1 MDQETLSLLEF
12 PSVLSILER
21 FAHSPEGRTAVS
33 RIRPSTDRPAIEDG
47 LETIAECTAYTAEVG
62 RPGLRTLPDS
72 RPLLANLA
80 VQGQFL
86 DPGELLEIL
95 EILKTGQ
102 GLRKALKRDRWP
114 QLSRMLDPIPD
125 LGVLVDRIERVLT
138 PKGEVRDTADPQL
151 ANARKKQAEARKKV
165 QQQLNSYLSGP
176 KAKYLID
183 EPFLTLRNH
192 RFVLPVRSE
201 NQKEFPGVVHAT
213 SSSGATLFIE
223 PLPEIALNNQCI
235 YYQEQEQEIIRRIL
249 RRLSDDLRLH
259 QEVLVAAVRILAR
272 VDVSFAI
279 AEFSNRYRCVAPR
292 FAESNQL
299 TLQNARH
306 PLLLETLG
314 DEEVVPISL
323 QLTSDHRILVIS
335 GPNTGGKTLALKT
348 IGLLAVMALSGLPV
362 PAADAEIPILDQVLA
377 DIGDHQ
383 SISQKLSTFSA
394 HILRLRNIIE
404 RVGASSLI
412 LLDELGTGTDPVHG
426 SALSIAIVEFFSKRS
441 SLVVATT
448 HHSAVKQFAST
459 TPGIVNASVLLDP
472 ADLKPTY
479 ELEFGLAGESSG
491 LEIAGQLGLPL
502 ELVDRAR
509 QLLDPTELRTE
520 RYLEHLRAE
529 LARQREATE
538 ELRRQST
545 SLQRKE
551 KELGQAFERNEQ
563 KRQNDLDR
571 LLGEWANQFQQET
584 GKFIRKLQDQTEAR
598 RLRREAQSKQARLRE
613 AFRQEMANQTRGPE
627 PARTPLKLSK
637 GDRVFHTFFRKPGVV
652 VTLKNGE
659 VVIDIEGKRISTSLD
674 QLEGPPRQESRALPP
689 NVTLDVV
696 EEVRS
701 ELNLIGFRVE
711 EALTKTDKFL
721 DRAFLSQLSAVHIIH
736 GFGTGKLKAALAEF
750 LGEHPQVQKSRVE
763 GGVTVVELI

>member
-21 FAHSPEGRTAVS
+21 FAHSPEGKTVVS
-33 RIRPSTDRPAIEDG
+33 SIGPSTDRAAIEDR
-47 LETIAECTAYTAEVG
+47 LETIAECTTYIAEEG
-62 RPGLRTLPDS
+62 RPGFRTLPDS
-72 RPLLANLA
+72 RPLLASLA
-80 VQGQFL
+80 VQGQSL
-86 DPGELLEIL
+86 DPSELLDIL
-95 EILKTGQ
+95 EILKTGR
-102 GLRKALKRDRWP
+102 GLRTALKNDRWS
-114 QLSRMLDPIPD
+114 QLGQMLDPIPD

-138 PKGEVRDTADPQL
+138 PKGEVRDEADPQL
-151 ANARKKQAEARKKV
+151 ANARKKQADARKRV
-165 QQQLNSYLSGP
+165 QQHLNRYLKGP

-201 NQKEFPGVVHAT
+201 HQKEFPGVVHAS

-223 PLPEIALNNQCI
+223 PLPEITLNNQCI
-235 YYQEQEQEIIRRIL
+235 YYQGQEQEIIRKIL
-249 RRLSDDLRLH
+249 RRLSDDLRVH
-259 QEVLVAAVRILAR
+259 QEVLTATVQIVAS
-272 VDVSFAI
+272 VDACFAI
-279 AEFSNRYRCVAPR
+279 AEFSSRYRCVSPR

-299 TLQNARH
+299 ALQDARH

-362 PAADAEIPILDQVLA
+362 PAGDAQIPVLDQVLA

-394 HILRLRNIIE
+394 HILRLRDIFE
-404 RVGASSLI
+404 RVSSSSLV

-426 SALSIAIVEFFSKRS
+426 SALSIAIIEFFSKRS

-459 TPGIVNASVLLDP
+459 SPGIMNASVLLNP
-472 ADLKPTY
+472 VDLKPTY

-491 LEIAGQLGLPL
+491 LEIAGQLGLSL
-502 ELVDRAR
+502 EVVDRAR
-509 QLLDPTELRTE
+509 QLLDPNELQTEQ
-520 RYLEHLRAE
+520 YLEHLRAE
-529 LARQREATE
+529 MVRQREATQ
-538 ELRRQST
+538 ELLRQSA
-545 SLQRKE
+545 SLKARE
-551 KELGQAFERNEQ
+551 KELNQAFETNER
-563 KRQNDLDR
+563 KRQNELDR
-571 LLGEWANQFQQET
+571 LLGEWANQFKQEA

-598 RLRREAQSKQARLRE
+598 RLRREAQGKQARLRE
-613 AFRQEMANQTRGPE
+613 AFRQKMANQIRGPE
-627 PARTPLKLSK
+627 PARAPVELSK
-637 GDRVFHTFFRKPGVV
+637 GDHVFHTFFRKPGVV
-652 VTLKNGE
+652 VALESGE
-659 VVIDIEGKRISTSLD
+659 AVIDIEGKRISASLD
-674 QLEGPPRQESRALPP
+674 QLEKPPPQELRALPP

-696 EEVRS
+696 EEVQS
-701 ELNLIGFRVE
+701 ELKLIGFRVE

-721 DRAFLSQLSAVHIIH
+721 DRAFLSQQSTVRIIH
-736 GFGTGKLKAALAEF
+736 GFGTGKLKAALTEF
-750 LGEHPQVQKSRVE
+750 LGEHPQVQKSHVE